1 MKTQLTFNT
10 MQHPLLAG
18 LLLLFAAPLWA
29 QLPTDPD
36 TPQSYPPMVSQGRF
50 LGHIPALR
58 DLEPVV
64 MPPYPS
70 SEKLLRKR
78 NYFFPN
84 SINNPHSLPQGADPL
99 VSKPLQP
106 DNSPELLP
114 LFNFEGLHDPN
125 GATPPDPTGDIGKN
139 HYVQMVNSYGNAW
152 LQVWDKHSGQPV
164 YGPALTSTIWQQVA
178 GVSSIGDPIVQ
189 YDAAAER
196 WLIMEMQDFSTNG
209 LLLAISDGPDPTG
222 GWKAYAFQTLG
233 FPDYPKLYVWNNAYF
248 ITTNEQLSGNVCSG
262 FALEREALLAG
273 AGTFKIYRFTMPN
286 YLAIQYQPAT
296 GADWEAGPPPPP
308 GSPGYIFRLYD
319 DAWDG
324 GTDHIQIWSV
334 FVDWNDVAQSH
345 IDGPQKVFPAPFET
359 RVCWA
364 GLFDC
369 IEQPGPLAPRITAL
383 ENIIMYR
390 APYRNFGD
398 HESVVFNHVAD
409 VSGQTGDGGD
419 AAVRWYELRKSGPG
433 PWTIY
438 QQGTYAPDLATNRF
452 MGTISIDEAGNLGLG
467 YTACSQQV
475 YPGLRLTGRRAG
487 DPLGTL
493 PIQEYTLVAGAKSH
507 QDERWGDYS
516 SMAVDPE
523 DGRTF
528 WFTGEYQP
536 AGAQWGTRIGS
547 FRIQRDTYDVTPTL
561 LKSPQTSAWLGNAE
575 AVTVEIFGSGLEP
588 ATSLS
593 VSLYFENAL
602 VVTDHLPGTLASG
615 ATLAHTFSQPVAM
628 PVAGKE
634 YAFRVVTHWAKDNFN
649 RNDTLNTVVRK
660 LTAGDASIVG
670 QSDFPGIICGASAPV
685 GLIIRNASGLPM
697 TTVQLRWKI
706 NQQAEQSY
714 AWSGYLTPGA
724 RDTLPLT
731 IAGVVN
737 GLNTLLAYTVLPN
750 GSADQHTA
758 NDTLQVSFHG
768 NLQGTQL
775 TAQVQTDYGIIKWE
789 MRALDGTPLVSGE
802 RGPGSSDF
810 TVCTDDNTCYQFI
823 LRSQTLAWQG
833 RLRLYDIFGKVLF
846 EATEATYN
854 PVTSALCTPIRYAVD
869 VGPSLLLAPLSSPS
883 LTAAEPVR
891 IAVRN
896 FGLQATNGIQVAYRL
911 NGGLWQSETLPG
923 LLVPGATG
931 QFQFG
936 TTENLS
942 QPGGQFDFELRASV
956 TGDEDQGNDTLQR
969 RVLNRPANDL
979 ALESLHTFELC
990 TDGDTTLTQASIV
1003 LRNYGLAS
1011 THTFKMQYSI
1021 NGVSQ
1026 PPQGGYLEI
1035 PTDQSETFYFS
1046 LQGIVQGQNNLFVD
1060 ISQVNGLPND
1070 DAPANDTASTGFVIS
1085 PHGVQ
1090 YILNMFTDDH
1100 PEQNVWQ
1107 LANDQGQ
1114 LLRTFGPYPAP
1125 YVGYVEYICLP
1136 LDSCFRL
1143 RLVDSAGD
1151 GMQGSA
1157 SLLTSQQGV
1166 WVLTDNDFGSAVEV
1180 PFCVTYDCAELHVEA
1195 VASPD
1200 SAGTPLTDGTILA
1213 QATGGAGPYQYAL
1226 GSGAFQYSPLFT
1238 GLAGGV
1244 YFLRV
1249 LDANF
1254 CATQREVFVDQ
1265 TSAAQEPIPARALLA
1280 SPNPTKG
1287 LVNLYLPAR
1296 GDERAVTCEVYDSRG
1311 KMLQTARLT
1320 RWDDALRGVVAL
1332 DNYPAGLYLL
1342 RLRGLNQVF
1351 SVRVVRE

>member
-1 MKTQLTFNT
+1 MP
-10 MQHPLLAG
+10 HVLLAC

-29 QLPTDPD
+29 QQPIDPD
-36 TPQSYPPMVSQGRF
+36 APQSYPPMVAQGQF

-58 DLEPVV
+58 ELEPVV

-70 SEKLLRKR
+70 SAKLLRKR

-84 SINNPHSLPQGADPL
+84 PINNPHSLPQGADPL
-99 VSKPLQP
+99 APRQP
-106 DNSPELLP
+106 VQTDNSPELLP
-114 LFNFEGLHDPN
+114 LLNIEGLRDPN

-178 GVSSIGDPIVQ
+178 GASSIGDPIVQ

-196 WLIMEMQDFSTNG
+196 WLIMEMQDFSANG

-248 ITTNEQLSGNVCSG
+248 ITTNEQVGGNVCSG
-262 FALEREALLAG
+262 FALERDALLAG

-324 GTDHIQIWSV
+324 GTDQIQIWSV

-345 IDGPQKVFPAPFET
+345 IDGPQKLYPAPFET
-359 RVCWA
+359 RVCWS

-369 IEQPGPLAPRITAL
+369 IEQPGPAAPRITAL

-419 AAVRWYELRKSGPG
+419 AAVRWYELRKSGAS
-433 PWTIY
+433 PWTIH

-452 MGTISIDEAGNLGLG
+452 MGTISMDEAGNIGLG
-467 YTACSQQV
+467 YTACSQQL

-487 DPLGTL
+487 DPPGTL
-493 PIQEYTLVAGAKSH
+493 PIQEHVLVPGAKSH

-547 FRIQRDTYDVTPTL
+547 FRIQRDTYDVTPTM
-561 LKSPQTSAWLGNAE
+561 LKTPLSSALLGNAE
-575 AVTVEIFGSGLEP
+575 TVTVEIFGSGLQP
-588 ATSLS
+588 ATGLS
-593 VSLYFENAL
+593 VSLFFENTL
-602 VVTDHLPGTLASG
+602 VVTDEVPGTLASG
-615 ATLAHTFSQPVAM
+615 ATMAHTFSQKVAL
-628 PVAGKE
+628 PTAGQD
-634 YAFRVVTHWAKDNFN
+634 YAFRVVTHWEKDGFS

-660 LTAGDASIVG
+660 LTANDASVVG
-670 QSDFPGIICGASAPV
+670 RADFPGIVCGSSAPV

-697 TTVQLRWKI
+697 TSAQLRWKM

-714 AWSGYLTPGA
+714 GWSGYLAPGA
-724 RDTLPLT
+724 RDTLALT
-731 IAGVVN
+731 ITGVLN
-737 GLNTLLAYTVLPN
+737 GPNSFRAYTVLPN
-750 GSADQHTA
+750 GMEDQHTA
-758 NDTLQVSFHG
+758 NDTLLFNFYGNLNGTQVS
-768 NLQGTQL
+768 
-775 TAQVQTDYGIIKWE
+775 AQVQTDYGILNWE
-789 MRALDGTPLVSGE
+789 MRTQDGTPLIGSE
-802 RGPGSSDF
+802 LGPGLTDF
-810 TVCTDDNTCYQFI
+810 TVCTDDNTCYQLL

-833 RLRLYDIFGKVLF
+833 RFRLYDIFGNVLF
-846 EATEATYN
+846 EATEATFD
-854 PVTSALCTPIRYAVD
+854 PVQAFLCTPLRYAVD
-869 VGPSLLLAPLSSPS
+869 VGTYQLLAPLSGPD
-883 LTAAEPVR
+883 LTAAEPVK

-896 FGLQATNGIQVAYRL
+896 FGLQAKNGIQVAYRL
-911 NGGLWQSETLPG
+911 NGGPWQTESLPG
-923 LLVPGATG
+923 ILVPGAIRP
-931 QFQFG
+931 FQFG

-942 QPGGQFDFELRASV
+942 QQGGQYDFELRATVS
-956 TGDEDQGNDTLQR
+956 GDQAPENDTLQR
-969 RVLNRPANDL
+969 RVLKRLANDL
-979 ALESLHTFELC
+979 ALESLHTFQLC
-990 TDGDTTLTQASIV
+990 NFGDTTLAQASIV
-1003 LRNYGLAS
+1003 LRNHGLATS
-1011 THTFKMQYSI
+1011 HAFEMQYSI
-1021 NGVSQ
+1021 NGITQ
-1026 PPQGGYLEI
+1026 PAQSGYLEI
-1035 PTDQSETFYFS
+1035 ATDQSATLYFS
-1046 LQGIVQGQNNLFVD
+1046 LQGTVQGQNNLLMN
-1060 ISQVNGLPND
+1060 IGHVNGSPD

-1085 PHGVQ
+1085 PNGVQ

-1100 PEQNVWQ
+1100 PEQSSWQ
-1107 LANDQGQ
+1107 LADEQGQ

-1143 RLVDSAGD
+1143 RLLDSGAD

-1157 SLLTSQQGV
+1157 SLLTTQQGV
-1166 WVLTDNDFGSAVEV
+1166 WVLTNNNFGSQVEV
-1180 PFCVTYDCAELHVEA
+1180 PFCVTYDCASLHIEA

-1200 SAGTPLTDGTILA
+1200 SATTPAPDGTILA
-1213 QATGGAGPYQYAL
+1213 QATGGAAPYQYAL

-1238 GLAGGV
+1238 GLAGGG

-1265 TSAAQEPIPARALLA
+1265 TSAAQAPAPARALLA
-1280 SPNPTKG
+1280 APNPTKG
-1287 LVNLYLPAR
+1287 LVNLYLPAW
-1296 GDERAVTCEVYDSRG
+1296 GDERAVTCEVFDSRG
-1311 KMLQTARLT
+1311 KMLQTARLN

-1342 RLRGLNQVF
+1342 RLRGLDQAF
-1351 SVRVVRE
+1351 SIRVVRE